1 MYNVYEWKIEKLLNT
16 KSNLRET
23 SFMHFTDFLTF
34 LLFVFIE
41 KQLDISAS

>member
-23 SFMHFTDFLTF
+23 SFMHFMDFLTF
-34 LLFVFIE
+34 LLLNKKV
-41 KQLDISAS
+41 